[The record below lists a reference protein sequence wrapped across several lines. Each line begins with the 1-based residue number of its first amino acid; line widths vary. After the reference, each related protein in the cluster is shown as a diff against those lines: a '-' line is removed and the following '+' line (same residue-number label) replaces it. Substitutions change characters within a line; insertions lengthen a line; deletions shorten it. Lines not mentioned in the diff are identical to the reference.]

1 MGQGRKSVV
10 PREGADEQEMRDQ
23 EVLRANRELA
33 AYFKGRRTEREAR
46 AALKI
51 IKAFVRDRERRDA
64 RSRPPLPGFPE
75 VPGVPRVPG
84 VKIAKAPKGVT
95 NRRAAHD
102 TGERPRRKRRR
113 KPRDQSANAI
123 EPQVSLEPSELS
135 ERDQRTSE

>member
-10 PREGADEQEMRDQ
+10 PREGADEQGMRDQ
-23 EVLRANRELA
+23 EVLRATRELA

-64 RSRPPLPGFPE
+64 RSRTPLPGLD
-75 VPGVPRVPG
+75 VA
-84 VKIAKAPKGVT
+84 KIPKGVT
-95 NRRAAHD
+95 NREAARD

-113 KPRDQSANAI
+113 KPRDQSANPI

-135 ERDQRTSE
+135 ERDQQASE